1 MEIRITQLDDTTH
14 RAAKI
19 LAAHTGV
26 SLNTFLCDAI
36 HHECLR
42 VAHQRGLTELVI
54 HEIEKPAGT
63 KARKPVL
70 SKVKG
75 PARP

>member
-1 MEIRITQLDDTTH
+1 MKIEIQNLHDTTH

-54 HEIEKPAGT
+54 NEIEKPAGT

>member
-1 MEIRITQLDDTTH
+1 MKIQIRNVSEETH

-26 SLNTFLCDAI
+26 SLNKFYLDAI

-42 VAHQRGLTELVI
+42 VAHQRGLTETVI
-54 HEIEKPAGT
+54 RATDPSAALKTDKPASG
-63 KARKPVL
+63 KARKP
-70 SKVKG
+70 
-75 PARP
+75 ARS